1 MVLKSNAKYNVPI
14 ENGTVY
20 KSKVNDLT
28 VSIHKIIGL
37 DGWFLN
43 CSKLGIKDKELKSQ
57 DLFACVRESRKIMK
71 EQLRKLAE
79 NVEIFCI
86 DDSIEITR

>member
-20 KSKVNDLT
+20 KSEVNDLT

-43 CSKLGIKDKELKSQ
+43 CSKLGKES
-57 DLFACVRESRKIMK
+57 
-71 EQLRKLAE
+71 LAE
-79 NVEIFCI
+79 NKIK
-86 DDSIEITR
+86 SIIRALKEL